1 MAKGISRG
9 AVISLILKYIGGKPL
24 LPFLKIKAEGT
35 RPVKQIGFGSITG
48 LSGLTSL
55 SGALSGTAL
64 SSLTNGVFQNPIGS
78 ITGTTLTSITSIQSN
93 LNTNLTGLVDA
104 GQLTNLTTLYG
115 QIGSATGNIQVL
127 SNNISGV
134 SLPDFDTNGSAFGLS
149 EITGVVDSYAAIKTN
164 ISTDLNLQL
173 GNVTSLIDGNVANVI
188 APLDFNSRLTQ
199 IKTNIEA
206 IEANL
211 IAEAGG
217 AGFNDYYANA
227 VIQLQSYRDEINSKH
242 DNSVDSMTKL
252 NNGLEISNTI
262 GQTGDAYKNG
272 SNTTK
277 SLLDKVVKAPT
288 LANIKLDLNIT

>member
-1 MAKGISRG
+1 MGIGRG
-9 AVISLILKYIGGKPL
+9 AVIGLILKYIGGKPL
-24 LPFLKIKAEGT
+24 LPALRISAEGT
-35 RPVKQIGFGSITG
+35 PPLKQIGFGSITG

-55 SGALSGTAL
+55 TGALNGTAL

-78 ITGTTLTSITSIQSN
+78 ITGSTLTSITSIQGN
-93 LNTNLTGLVDA
+93 LTTNLTGLVDP

-115 QIGSATGNIQVL
+115 QIGSATGNIQSL
-127 SNNISGV
+127 SNNISGI

-149 EITGVVDSYAAIKTN
+149 EVTGVVESYATIKTN
-164 ISTDLNLQL
+164 ISSDLNLQF
-173 GNVTSLIDGNVANVI
+173 GNVTALIDVNVANVI

-199 IKTNIEA
+199 IKANIEA

-227 VIQLQSYRDEINSKH
+227 VIQLQAYRDEIITKH
-242 DNSVDSMTKL
+242 DNSVNSMTKL
-252 NNGLEISNTI
+252 NNGLEISNSI
-262 GQTGDAYKNG
+262 GQTGNAYKNG
-272 SNTTK
+272 STTTK
-277 SLLDKVVKAPT
+277 SVLDKVITAPA